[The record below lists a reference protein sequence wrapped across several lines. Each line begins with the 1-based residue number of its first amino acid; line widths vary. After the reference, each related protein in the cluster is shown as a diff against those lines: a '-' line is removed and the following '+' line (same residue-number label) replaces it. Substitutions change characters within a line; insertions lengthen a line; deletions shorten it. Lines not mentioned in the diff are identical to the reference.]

1 MPPTTDRRLADVTVC
16 RNSTCTQ
23 KVYNSKPLETAVE
36 QNMSRRSTSSD
47 QVNRRTIYV
56 GRGSMGQPGTA
67 KFPDNTIISSKYT
80 IWNFVPKN
88 LFEQFR
94 RIGNMYFLMIFL
106 VQVIIDSPTSPVTSG
121 LPLFFVITVTA
132 IKQGYEDWRRHKSDN
147 VMNNEPV
154 HVLRDSEVCT
164 EKSRDIQV
172 GDIVRVEQDET
183 FPCDL
188 VLLSSDRRGV
198 CHLTTAS
205 LDGET
210 NLKTR
215 CALSQTAH
223 LSSDTLLSSLN
234 AVMEC
239 ILPEPDL
246 YRFSGSMVVIRDSSL
261 GEGGPVDRSAAQPL
275 EQDSLLLR
283 GASLKNTKFIYGLAV
298 YTGMETKM
306 TLNYK
311 SKTLKRSVVEKS
323 MNKFLLVYLGLL
335 VLMALVS
342 TLMQHFWYGTLHD
355 HTPWYRDMN
364 QSHLGVWKSV
374 KVVTDFLAFM
384 VLFNYIIPVS
394 LYVTVEMQ
402 KFLGSRFISW
412 DPALAEPETKEP
424 AMVNTSDLNEELGQV
439 EFVLTDKTGTLT
451 ENVMVLK
458 KCSIGGVK
466 YDYEDG
472 ELLRSDCMD
481 MTDGPPPNSFKP
493 TSFLDHSLIRAA
505 ALCHTVHISQCDEV
519 DGPLDGRQLKRSLP
533 EYYASSPDEKAL
545 VEAARG
551 LGVTF
556 LGSDNHQMT
565 LDIKGN
571 EERFEIL
578 TILEFDP
585 MRRCMSIILRRPD
598 GEIWVLSKG
607 ADSSIMPKVVS
618 GELQKTQKHV
628 DDFALLGLRT
638 LCFGMRRLTQ
648 KEFTETEECLRVAR
662 TARADRDRLIEEAF
676 ASIEQQYHLIGVTAV
691 EDKLQEE
698 VPQTIVQL
706 GLAGI
711 ALWVLTGDKRE
722 TAVNIGYSCGLFSHD
737 MVIHS
742 FTNDHPDGLRNAELA
757 LGLISPSELINGVQD
772 VQATGKRADTPHGL
786 VIEGSC
792 VAKLLSDRPRLQA
805 VCQRVSAVV
814 CCRMSPLQK
823 AEIVRFVK
831 ELPGSP
837 ITLAVGDGA
846 NDVSM
851 IQEAHVGIGLVGK
864 EGRQAARNSDY
875 AIHRFCQLRR
885 LILVHGHLYYVRIA
899 ELVQYFFYKN
909 VCFIAPQFLFQFF
922 CSFSQ
927 QPLYTTMYLAMYNI
941 CFTSLPILVYGL
953 IEQHVPYQL
962 LEHSPH
968 LYTDI
973 ANNSSLAL
981 PAFLYWT
988 FLGVIHSLIFF
999 FGSYLLFNPDSGLV
1013 PSGETHGQWTF
1024 GTLVFSVMV
1033 ITVNL
1038 KLALDTR
1045 FWTWLNHLVIW
1056 GSIAFYIVFSFILGS
1071 YLWPMFK
1078 RQNMYRVFEHMLIA
1092 APTWFGASLLI
1103 TLCVLPDIFQ
1113 HALRRQLYPSA
1124 TQRAQ
1129 LEEARYQGARKTKL
1143 KMSNGDRRD
1152 AESVPLDS
1160 IISIARRWDGTAHS
1174 CPRV

>member
-1 MPPTTDRRLADVTVC
+1 MFPRATVC
-16 RNSTCTQ
+16 
-23 KVYNSKPLETAVE
+23 EEFTA
-36 QNMSRRSTSSD
+36 M
-47 QVNRRTIYV
+47 VNRRTIYV
-56 GRGSMGQPGTA
+56 GRGNMGQPGTA

-132 IKQGYEDWRRHKSDN
+132 VKQGYEDWCRHKTDN

-154 HVLRDSEVCT
+154 HVLRGPQVCT

-188 VLLSSDRRGV
+188 VLLSSDRQGL

-215 CALSQTAH
+215 TALPQTAH
-223 LSSDTLLSSLN
+223 LSSETRLSSLN
-234 AVMEC
+234 AVVEC

-246 YRFSGSMVVIRDSSL
+246 YRFSGSMVVIRDCSL

-335 VLMALVS
+335 VLMALIS

-355 HTPWYRDMN
+355 YTPWYRDMN
-364 QSHLGVWKSV
+364 KSHLGVWKSL

-412 DPALAEPETKEP
+412 DPALAEPQTKEP

-439 EFVLTDKTGTLT
+439 EFVLSDKTGTLT
-451 ENVMVLK
+451 ENIMVLK

-472 ELLRSDCMD
+472 KLLPSDCMD
-481 MTDGPPPNSFKP
+481 TTDGPPLNSP
-493 TSFLDHSLIRAA
+493 PLNTSLRDPCCLIRAA
-505 ALCHTVHISQCDEV
+505 ALCHTVHISECDEV
-519 DGPLDGRQLKRSLP
+519 DGPLGGRQTKRSLP

-551 LGVTF
+551 LGVIF

-565 LDIKGN
+565 LDMKGD

-585 MRRCMSIILRRPD
+585 IRRCMSVILRQPD

-607 ADSSIMPKVVS
+607 ADSSILPKVVS

-628 DDFALLGLRT
+628 DDFAMLGLRT

-648 KEFTETEECLRVAR
+648 KEFAEIEECLRVAR
-662 TARADRDRLIEEAF
+662 TARTDRDRLIEEAF

-722 TAVNIGYSCGLFSHD
+722 TAVNIGYSCGLFSRD

-742 FTNDHPDGLRNAELA
+742 FTSEHPDGLRNAEVA

-772 VQATGKRADTPHGL
+772 VQATNKRADTPHGL

-805 VCQRVSAVV
+805 VCQRVSVVV

-837 ITLAVGDGA
+837 ITLAIGDGA

-851 IQEAHVGIGLVGK
+851 IQEAHVGIGIVGK

-875 AIHRFCQLRR
+875 AIHRFRQLRR
-885 LILVHGHLYYVRIA
+885 LILVHGHLYYIRIA

-953 IEQHVPYQL
+953 LEQHVPYQL

-973 ANNSSLAL
+973 ANNSWLAL
-981 PAFLYWT
+981 PAFIYWT

-1056 GSIAFYIVFSFILGS
+1056 GSIAFYIISSFILGS

-1078 RQNMYRVFEHMLIA
+1078 RKNMYRVFEHMLIA

-1103 TLCVLPDIFQ
+1103 TLCLLPDIFQ

-1129 LEEARYQGARKTKL
+1129 LEEASYRSARKSKL
-1143 KMSNGDRRD
+1143 RMSNGDRRD

-1160 IISIARRWDGTAHS
+1160 ITAAMRWDGTAHS